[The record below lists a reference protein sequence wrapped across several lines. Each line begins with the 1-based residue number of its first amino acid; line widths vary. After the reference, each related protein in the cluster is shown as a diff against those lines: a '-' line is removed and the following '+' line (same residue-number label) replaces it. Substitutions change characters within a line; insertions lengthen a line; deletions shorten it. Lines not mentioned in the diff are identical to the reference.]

1 MQDTIV
7 KSLDVCWNGRRVG
20 SYDKFASG
28 SEQFCYDPVYLS
40 DSHAGA
46 ISQSL
51 PLKAEPYSGPELRP
65 FFAGLLP
72 EESQRSRIASYL
84 GIAET
89 DDFAFLEALGGE
101 CAGALTILPHGVVN
115 VAGAGHPVVC
125 RSPDLQCDHR
135 ECRCARQE
143 LFHAL
148 P

>member
-28 SEQFCYDPVYLS
+28 SEQFCYDSAYLS
-40 DSHAGA
+40 DSHAGP

-89 DDFAFLEALGGE
+89 DDFAFLEALGE
-101 CAGALTILPHGVVN
+101 SV
-115 VAGAGHPVVC
+115 
-125 RSPDLQCDHR
+125 R
-135 ECRCARQE
+135 AR
-143 LFHAL
+143 
-148 P
+148 